1 MNSKIYVG
9 NLSYDIENSDLENLF
24 GSIGKVLTVNV
35 IKDRETGRARGF
47 GFIEMESSDEANIA
61 VEQLHSREF
70 MGRDL
75 VVNIARMND
84 RPRQFRR

>member
-61 VEQLHSREF
+61 VEQLGLHLDMLLWF
-70 MGRDL
+70 QFHKQ
-75 VVNIARMND
+75 VP
-84 RPRQFRR
+84 RPRMLFHL